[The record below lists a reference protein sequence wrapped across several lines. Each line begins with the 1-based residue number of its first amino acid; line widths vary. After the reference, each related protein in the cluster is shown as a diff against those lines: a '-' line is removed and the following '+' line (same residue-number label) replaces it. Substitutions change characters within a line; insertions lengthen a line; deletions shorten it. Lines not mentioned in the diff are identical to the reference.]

1 MGTGGGLGGRRG
13 WGRSH
18 TEDGGGG
25 RQVTGHLMQGRAGEH
40 KGGSAGGVPGLKG
53 QFLCLQ
59 SPERPRGLEEAR
71 PGLERVGL
79 RRM

>member
-1 MGTGGGLGGRRG
+1 M
-13 WGRSH
+13 
-18 TEDGGGG
+18 
-25 RQVTGHLMQGRAGEH
+25 TGHLMQGRAGEH

-71 PGLERVGL
+71 PRVGEGGIEKNVKL
-79 RRM
+79 